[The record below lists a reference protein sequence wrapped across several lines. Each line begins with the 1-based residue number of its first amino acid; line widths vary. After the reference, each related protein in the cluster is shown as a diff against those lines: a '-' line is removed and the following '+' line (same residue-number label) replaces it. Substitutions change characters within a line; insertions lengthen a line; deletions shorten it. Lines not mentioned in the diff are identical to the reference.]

1 MAVDVVPMDSS
12 MQLVYNIGED
22 DEGRTL
28 TRRRTFTNIKVDANE
43 EDLFDIAVAFEEL
56 QEHYLA
62 DVIVIDKKALQPQ
75 V

>member
-12 MQLVYNIGED
+12 MQLVYVIGED

-28 TRRRTFTNIKVDANE
+28 KRRRTFTNIKVDANE
-43 EDLFDIAVAFEEL
+43 QDLFDIAIAFEGL

-62 DVIVIDKKALQPQ
+62 DIIVIDKKALEN